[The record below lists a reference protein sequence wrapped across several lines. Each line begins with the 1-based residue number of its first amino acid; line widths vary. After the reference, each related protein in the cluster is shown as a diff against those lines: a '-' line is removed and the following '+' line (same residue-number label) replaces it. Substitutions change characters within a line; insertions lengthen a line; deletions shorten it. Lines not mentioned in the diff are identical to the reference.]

1 MTHARITHYP
11 APACPRLPPPAPACP
26 RLPPPAPAYS
36 PLRPLP
42 VYMYLYLP
50 CGLPCN
56 LKKKNLP
63 PHLLFFFHPI
73 KASHGR
79 GPGNGNVDEIV
90 RNIATWRTTNGEEMH
105 GYLWQVSLREIPFPA

>member
-11 APACPRLPPPAPACP
+11 APACPRLPLPAPACP
-26 RLPPPAPAYS
+26 RLPPPTLPYATS
-36 PLRPLP
+36 PSTCTCTSP
-42 VYMYLYLP
+42 VAFLATSRLTS
-50 CGLPCN
+50 
-56 LKKKNLP
+56 
-63 PHLLFFFHPI
+63 FFVFHPI